1 MGAFVTAGEIRR
13 GIESLKGMCDPRGHD
28 LLDAI
33 GEVLTAQVGAV
44 DMVDAAFQL
53 QGARD
58 WVDGLAPP
66 PYVTTQ
72 VRMPTAPELTEPDV
86 HSRRV
91 PPTLR
96 SVS

>member
-1 MGAFVTAGEIRR
+1 MTAGEIQR
-13 GIESLKGMCDPRGHD
+13 GIENLKGMCDPRGHD

-33 GEVLTAQVGAV
+33 GEALTAHVGAV
-44 DMVDAAFQL
+44 DMIDVAFQL

-66 PYVTTQ
+66 PYVTTR
-72 VRMPTAPELTEPDV
+72 VERIDGAVFDVAPPDT

-91 PPTLR
+91 PTLR
-96 SVS
+96 PVS